1 MTIHADASRTKP
13 GSRRYIHAKDVADGL
28 LFILGLPKDYKH
40 EGVFLNPEND
50 IEISLR
56 RFWRGQVPEV

>member
-28 LFILGLPKDYKH
+28 LFILGLPADYKH
-40 EGVFLNPEND
+40 EGVFC
-50 IEISLR
+50 S
-56 RFWRGQVPEV
+56 VYKS